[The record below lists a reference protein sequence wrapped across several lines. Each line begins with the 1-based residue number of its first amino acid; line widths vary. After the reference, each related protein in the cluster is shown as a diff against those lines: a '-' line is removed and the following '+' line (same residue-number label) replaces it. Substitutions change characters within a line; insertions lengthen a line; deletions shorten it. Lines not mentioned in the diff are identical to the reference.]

1 MSEPIID
8 LTESSPPPV
17 EQARTPSAKALLQ
30 SAIDTA
36 QPARLRETLQAICN
50 SSADAA
56 HIASI
61 LLLVPENQVKKSNHR
76 KARSDEGSN
85 EEEDDSEETSDEN
98 SDESEDEDEA
108 KNGTEYTEAASTNL
122 KRLRPKYAI
131 CENCSEE
138 FDVTDNGKKAC
149 SYHDGRLLLTG
160 VVGGLW
166 QVKINKLTISQESLS
181 QTMKC
186 SLTTTKTVMGG
197 LTLPK

>member
-17 EQARTPSAKALLQ
+17 EQGRIPTAKALLQ

-61 LLLVPENQVKKSNHR
+61 LLLVPENQAMKMGHR
-76 KARSDEGSN
+76 KASEESSDED
-85 EEEDDSEETSDEN
+85 EDDSEETSDEN

-108 KNGTEYTEAASTNL
+108 KNGTEDIEAASTNL
-122 KRLRPKYAI
+122 KRLRPRYAI
-131 CENCSEE
+131 CEHCSEE

-166 QVKINKLTISQESLS
+166 QVKINQLTIAQESLS

-186 SLTTTKTVMGG
+186 SLITTKTVMGG
-197 LTLPK
+197 LTLPI